1 MKKCMTNFGIQ
12 FLAFSG
18 VFFRGNSLTRIEDES
33 DELQSENTEAD
44 ASIAPY
50 DSKRTRYWGQL
61 STRSLFQF
69 QFLLLLTN
77 MKMTEQLNLRVR
89 KRKILKHP

>member
-12 FLAFSG
+12 FLALVECFSEAP
-18 VFFRGNSLTRIEDES
+18 LTRIEDES

-44 ASIAPY
+44 AIIAPY

-77 MKMTEQLNLRVR
+77 MKMTEQLNLRVG